1 MTITKQQI
9 VDGVVKYAK
18 NEVVNKIT
26 DRPLKML
33 IAAAVSALE
42 LNPDL
47 ADVILRNEH
56 IAGIMH
62 RDGDQYDV
70 ENVFKIVEK
79 TMEEYGDF
87 SVVIPAI
94 RFIVPE
100 PKEMTFT
107 AGDVRKLKKYLFG
120 GESGD

>member
-9 VDGVVKYAK
+9 VNGVIQYVK

-47 ADVILRNEH
+47 ADVIFKNEH

-70 ENVFKIVEK
+70 EDVFKIIEK

-87 SVVIPAI
+87 PVVIPAI
-94 RFIVPE
+94 KFLVQE

-107 AGDVRKLKKYLFG
+107 AGDIRKLKKYLLG
-120 GESGD
+120 GESDG